1 MFLIVSLFRLSLP
14 FSRRYKNTFMLLNYC
29 LAAVTFLLQKMQN
42 NSRLAVAASWSMSVT
57 C

>member
-14 FSRRYKNTFMLLNYC
+14 FLRRYKNKLMLLNYC
-29 LAAVTFLLQKMQN
+29 LAIVTFLLQKMQN